1 MARYINIDDF
11 KEFLP
16 EHLVA
21 SFDGYFEE
29 NKLQMYKDVRIDE
42 NGNETVRGYRFGEP
56 WVAMALYTEGGY
68 KTQTEALTRWYNE
81 LQEQGQTNS

>member
-1 MARYINIDDF
+1 MPRYINIDDF

-29 NKLQMYKDVRIDE
+29 NKLQMYKEVRIDE
-42 NGNETVRGYRFGEP
+42 DGNEKIVGYRFGEP
-56 WVAMALYTEGGY
+56 WAAMALYTEGGF
-68 KTQTEALTRWYNE
+68 KTEREALVRWYNE
-81 LQEQGQTNS
+81 LQD

>member
-29 NKLQMYKDVRIDE
+29 NKLQMYKEVRIDE
-42 NGNETVRGYRFGEP
+42 DGNEKIVGYRFGEP
-56 WVAMALYTEGGY
+56 WVAMALYTEGGF
-68 KTQTEALTRWYNE
+68 KTQQEALVRWYNE
-81 LQEQGQTNS
+81 LQD

>member
-11 KEFLP
+11 IEFLP

-29 NKLQMYKDVRIDE
+29 NKLQMYKDVRIDD
-42 NGNETVRGYRFGEP
+42 NGNEIVRGYRFGEP
-56 WVAMALYTEGGY
+56 WVAMALYTDGGF
-68 KTQTEALTRWYNE
+68 KTQTEALKRWYQDMQKE
-81 LQEQGQTNS
+81 EQK

>member
-29 NKLQMYKDVRIDE
+29 NKLQMYKEFRIDE
-42 NGNETVRGYRFGEP
+42 DGNEKIVGYRFGEP

-68 KTQTEALTRWYNE
+68 KTQQEALTRWYNE
-81 LQEQGQTNS
+81 LQEQG

>member
-11 KEFLP
+11 KQFLP

-29 NKLQMYKDVRIDE
+29 NKLQMYKEVRIDE
-42 NGNETVRGYRFGEP
+42 NGNEKIAGYRFGEP
-56 WVAMALYTEGGY
+56 WAAMALYTEGGF
-68 KTQTEALTRWYNE
+68 KTEREALVRWYNE
-81 LQEQGQTNS
+81 LQD

>member
-11 KEFLP
+11 IELLP

-42 NGNETVRGYRFGEP
+42 NGKETVRGYRFGEP
-56 WVAMALYTEGGY
+56 WVAMALYTEGGF
-68 KTQTEALTRWYNE
+68 KTQQEALIKWYE
-81 LQEQGQTNS
+81 QEVKQWQL

>member
-29 NKLQMYKDVRIDE
+29 NKLQMYKEVRIDE
-42 NGNETVRGYRFGEP
+42 DGNEKIVGYRFGEP
-56 WVAMALYTEGGY
+56 WAAMALYTLGGF
-68 KTQTEALTRWYNE
+68 KTQTEALKRWYE
-81 LQEQGQTNS
+81 QEVKQCF

>member
-11 KEFLP
+11 VEFLP
-16 EHLVA
+16 KHLVD

-29 NKLQMYKDVRIDE
+29 NKLQMYKEVRIDE
-42 NGNETVRGYRFGEP
+42 NGKEKIVGYRFGEP

-68 KTQTEALTRWYNE
+68 KTQQEALTRWYNE

>member
-1 MARYINIDDF
+1 MTRYINIDDF

-29 NKLQMYKDVRIDE
+29 NKLQMYKEVRIDE
-42 NGNETVRGYRFGEP
+42 NGNEKIVGYRFGEP
-56 WVAMALYTEGGY
+56 WVAMALYTGGGF
-68 KTQTEALTRWYNE
+68 KTETEALKRWYE
-81 LQEQGQTNS
+81 QEVK

>member
-11 KEFLP
+11 IEFLP

-29 NKLQMYKDVRIDE
+29 NKLEMYKEVRMDD
-42 NGNETVRGYRFGEP
+42 NGNEIVRGYRFGEP
-56 WVAMALYTEGGY
+56 WVAMALYTDGGF
-68 KTQTEALTRWYNE
+68 KTQTEALKRWY
-81 LQEQGQTNS
+81 LDMQKKKKK

>member
-1 MARYINIDDF
+1 MARYVNIDDF

-29 NKLQMYKDVRIDE
+29 NKLQMYKEVRIDE
-42 NGNETVRGYRFGEP
+42 DGNEKIVGYRFGEP
-56 WVAMALYTEGGY
+56 WVAMALYTEGGF
-68 KTQTEALTRWYNE
+68 KTETAALKRWYE
-81 LQEQGQTNS
+81 QEVK